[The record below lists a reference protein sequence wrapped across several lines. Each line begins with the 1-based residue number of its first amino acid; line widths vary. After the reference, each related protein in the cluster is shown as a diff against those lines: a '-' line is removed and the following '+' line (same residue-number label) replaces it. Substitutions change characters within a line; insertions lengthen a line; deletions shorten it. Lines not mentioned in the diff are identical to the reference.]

1 MPKVTKQQSGVVIY
15 QGLDGSIE
23 LRGDLSKETIW
34 ATQAQIV
41 RLFGVDQSVVSR
53 HINNIFKDGEVDE
66 KSNMQK
72 MHNANSDKPVL
83 FYSLDVVLGVGYR
96 TNSRVAI
103 EFRKWATNT
112 LRQYIVDGYAINK
125 KRIAAN
131 YAEFQKAIDNIKH
144 LLPAGS
150 VIDSGSVLELISAFA
165 DTWLSLDAYD
175 KDKLASKGVTKRL
188 VELTTDQLTGA
199 LGEFKRSLIIFP
211 GNPAHSRA
219 S

>member
-112 LRQYIVDGYAINK
+112 LRQYIVDGVEAVRQPIGRQARQLEADYHIVHGSLP
-125 KRIAAN
+125 RIQN
-131 YAEFQKAIDNIKH
+131 SIK
-144 LLPAGS
+144 
-150 VIDSGSVLELISAFA
+150 
-165 DTWLSLDAYD
+165 
-175 KDKLASKGVTKRL
+175 
-188 VELTTDQLTGA
+188 
-199 LGEFKRSLIIFP
+199 P
-211 GNPAHSRA
+211 GR
-219 S
+219 